1 MRQMGPGRGRGQHGR
16 RRRLDQRRPCPAEL
30 PRVDGQGAVCIEP
43 QVGRLGAEEP
53 TNVDVSEQRLEPF
66 ALECLQVVRPNQRF
80 AAGLL
85 DGLAAQEAGLPQRR
99 TDASALHAAILARGW
114 RARVLDMVDRSADT
128 DVMVVVEI
136 PTGSRNKYEWDPQA
150 NALVL
155 DRMMFASVRYP
166 ADYGFVQDTLGEDG
180 DPLDAL
186 VFVSE
191 PTFPGCRIRARPVG
205 LFNMSDEKGLDQ
217 KILCVPLRDPA
228 WSHVKDLDD
237 LLPTLLAEVEHFFSI
252 YKDLEGQKTQTAGF
266 ADRNNALEVIEVA
279 RGRWKGSVA
288 SS

>member
-1 MRQMGPGRGRGQHGR
+1 
-16 RRRLDQRRPCPAEL
+16 
-30 PRVDGQGAVCIEP
+30 
-43 QVGRLGAEEP
+43 
-53 TNVDVSEQRLEPF
+53 
-66 ALECLQVVRPNQRF
+66 
-80 AAGLL
+80 
-85 DGLAAQEAGLPQRR
+85 
-99 TDASALHAAILARGW
+99 
-114 RARVLDMVDRSADT
+114 MVDRAADT

-136 PTGSRNKYEWDPQA
+136 PTGSRSKYEWDPQA

-266 ADRNNALEVIEVA
+266 ADRNKALEVIEVA